1 MGSKKLNEEQ
11 LNKLGELLDIAIVNR
26 ENPHQEDLRKTAL
39 LIFNLVQKGYYFGEN
54 ELENIMELSGGYY
67 SERMERYLKEIVWVC
82 NALNNDINDYANDE
96 RFELKDFE

>member
-11 LNKLGELLDIAIVNR
+11 LNKLGELLDKAIINR
-26 ENPHQEDLRKTAL
+26 DNPHPQDLRKTAV

-67 SERMERYLKEIVWVC
+67 SEGMERYLKEIVWVC
-82 NALNNDINDYANDE
+82 NELAVGLNDNYNE
-96 RFELKDFE
+96 RYKLKDFE